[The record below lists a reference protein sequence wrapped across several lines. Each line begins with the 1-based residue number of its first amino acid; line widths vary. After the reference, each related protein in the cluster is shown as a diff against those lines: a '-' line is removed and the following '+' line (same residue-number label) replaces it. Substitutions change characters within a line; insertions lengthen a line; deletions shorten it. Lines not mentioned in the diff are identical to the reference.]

1 VITTWGFDP
10 DRAGTY
16 LSQISAEPVVP
27 TGAIE
32 IPSDAVSASYVD
44 FAGVEPADRTY
55 GIGWSQ
61 DLPDRMRGLLSPAGD
76 LSCLPAA
83 GDLTVVSISR
93 GSDAPDGSNGQPPA
107 VVSFDRTGAC
117 DVAFDG
123 RGGLARVDGQTLH
136 RLMRS
141 WTRNVPIPPTQPD
154 PAEVLP
160 PGIQ

>member
-1 VITTWGFDP
+1 
-10 DRAGTY
+10 
-16 LSQISAEPVVP
+16 
-27 TGAIE
+27 
-32 IPSDAVSASYVD
+32 
-44 FAGVEPADRTY
+44 
-55 GIGWSQ
+55 
-61 DLPDRMRGLLSPAGD
+61 
-76 LSCLPAA
+76 
-83 GDLTVVSISR
+83 VSISR